1 MQFVKKCIFD
11 QIYSMKIYIRNM
23 ACESC
28 KVVVKDTLSDLDINV
43 IHIKLG
49 EVETKEEL
57 TDATL
62 KKFDKTINKV
72 GLQVVENKGAILIE
86 QIKNCCI
93 EYVNSEKDIK
103 VNASEYLS
111 DKIKKDYN
119 YISTL
124 FSEIELTTIN
134 NFITNY
140 KMEKA
145 KEMIVF
151 DDLSFTEIAHKL
163 NYNNLSAFSAA
174 FKKVTGFNPTHF
186 KKLKEKRRLA
196 IHQLNI

>member
-1 MQFVKKCIFD
+1 
-11 QIYSMKIYIRNM
+11 MKIYIRNM

-28 KVVVKDTLSDLDINV
+28 KVVVKDALDDLDINFV
-43 IHIKLG
+43 KVELG
-49 EVETKEEL
+49 EVETKEEIS
-57 TDATL
+57 DAKF
-62 KKFDKTINKV
+62 KKFEKVINKV
-72 GLQVVENKGAILIE
+72 GLEIVENKGGILIE

-111 DKIKKDYN
+111 KKINKDYN

-124 FSEIELTTIN
+124 FSEIELQTIN
-134 NFITNY
+134 NFITSY
-140 KMEKA
+140 KMERA
-145 KEMIVF
+145 KEMIIF
-151 DDLSFTEIAHKL
+151 DDLSFSEVAHKL

-186 KKLKEKRRLA
+186 KNLKVKRRLA
-196 IHQLNI
+196 IQELSNKQD